1 MAYII
6 AGGAGFIGTNFIN
19 KISKEKKQIFIIDK
33 LSKFSNPQYIY
44 LEKDKIKYYVCD
56 LSNEEQTNDVFKKIK
71 DLCKT
76 EISIWHFAANSD
88 IPKGII
94 DPSIDM
100 KDTFLS
106 TFNLLN
112 CCKKYDIKS
121 FFFAS
126 SSAIYGDHGDK
137 KIKEGTGPLIPIS
150 NYGAMKLASE
160 AQCFASNET
169 FIDNLRIYRFPNV
182 VGSPATHGVIYDFI
196 KKLKINPSQLNVLG
210 DGNQKKSYLHVD
222 DLIDGML
229 FLSKKKLKPKESPIF
244 NLGPN
249 DDPIKVSWIAKKTI
263 EIVSPNAKI
272 IFGKTKS
279 GWVGDVPKFSYDTQ
293 KAIKA
298 GWEPK
303 LNSKKAI
310 EKAIKEILSQL
321 DK

>member
-1 MAYII
+1 MAFIV

-19 KISKEKKQIFIIDK
+19 KISKYKKQIFIIDK
-33 LSKFSNPQYIY
+33 LSEFKNSFKNN
-44 LEKDKIKYYVCD
+44 LGKDQLKYFECD
-56 LSNEEQTNDVFKKIK
+56 LSNSEQTNITVNKIK
-71 DLCKT
+71 DLSKT

-94 DPSIDM
+94 DPFIDM

-112 CCKKYDIKS
+112 CCKKYQIKS

-137 KIKEGTGPLIPIS
+137 KIKECTGPLIPIS

-160 AQCFASNET
+160 AQCLASYEN
-169 FIDNLRIYRFPNV
+169 FLDNLRIYRFPNV
-182 VGSPATHGVIYDFI
+182 VGAPATHGVIYDFI
-196 KKLKINPSQLNVLG
+196 RKLKINPNQLDVLG
-210 DGNQKKSYLHVD
+210 DGNQTKAYLHVD

-229 FLSKKKLKPKESPIF
+229 FLAQKELISNETPLF

-249 DDPIKVSWIAKKTI
+249 DNPIKVSWIAKKTVN
-263 EIVSPNAKI
+263 IVSPNAKI
-272 IFGKTKS
+272 NFGKSKR
-279 GWVGDVPKFSYDTQ
+279 GWVGDVPKFSYDTE
-293 KAIKA
+293 KAKKA

-303 LNSKKAI
+303 LSSKKAV
-310 EKAIKEILSQL
+310 EKAIKEIFFQL
-321 DK
+321 GK